1 MQRNFKQIFRFK
13 KKIKGGMRR
22 MSPFANS
29 LKQVF
34 LIDFQCGARKQAE
47 IQWHFCT
54 DVVDQSSSLSL
65 YELSKL

>member
-1 MQRNFKQIFRFK
+1 
-13 KKIKGGMRR
+13 

-54 DVVDQSSSLSL
+54 DVVYQSSSLSL